1 MDENRSA
8 VYDEPDLELTTISSL
23 IGIIA
28 KKIVILTQYM
38 ILAATLLEVS
48 SLLEGRGGGGGSTTP
63 LSIVD
68 LKRKKIGWECH
79 FFSRGDFSWAGGYA
93 LPQNSYKPCQDL
105 LIATL

>member
-38 ILAATLLEVS
+38 ILAAMPLEVS
-48 SLLEGRGGGGGSTTP
+48 SLLEGRGGGRIDHP
-63 LSIVD
+63 AFNC
-68 LKRKKIGWECH
+68 RFKKKKNWVGMS
-79 FFSRGDFSWAGGYA
+79 FLF
-93 LPQNSYKPCQDL
+93 
-105 LIATL
+105 

>member
-48 SLLEGRGGGGGSTTP
+48 SLFEGRGGGE
-63 LSIVD
+63 D
-68 LKRKKIGWECH
+68 
-79 FFSRGDFSWAGGYA
+79 
-93 LPQNSYKPCQDL
+93 
-105 LIATL
+105 